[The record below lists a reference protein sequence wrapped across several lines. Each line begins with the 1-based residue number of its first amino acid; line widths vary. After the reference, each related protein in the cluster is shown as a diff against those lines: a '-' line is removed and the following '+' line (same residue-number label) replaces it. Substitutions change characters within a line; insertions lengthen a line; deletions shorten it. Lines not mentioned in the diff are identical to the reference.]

1 MKVYN
6 NYDEINHD
14 LRVLKLQNEINEERI
29 KLGIAEIKE
38 DFSPVSLISGVAGSV
53 VKKAFIMKAVAKIVG
68 ITKAKIV
75 NR

>member
-6 NYDEINHD
+6 NYDEIDRD
-14 LRVLKLQNEINEERI
+14 LRVLKLQTDINEERI
-29 KLGIAEIKE
+29 KLNISEVKE
-38 DFSPVSLISGVAGSV
+38 DLSPVSLLSSVAGSI
-53 VKKAFIMKAVAKIVG
+53 VKKAFIMKTVAKLVG